1 MIMQEFRT
9 EFKEINS
16 KQILIDDEYQRQVD
30 YNRVRKMVANYNPN
44 LVNPIKVSY
53 RDKRYYCFDGQH
65 TLSMLKALNDN
76 KDTLVPCKVYY
87 DMDETDEAKLFSE
100 QNGISRAVQ
109 SNQKLKSLY
118 VAGDVDVIE
127 FRKTV
132 ESLGIKCDFTSGGA
146 NRKLACYSTAFKI
159 FMRHGATHLKNVLKI
174 VLDAWDGEAESFS
187 NEIVQGVDLFLRT
200 YADDIRT
207 EHLVKRLAKTTP
219 TRLKR
224 EMKDVLTGGAKK
236 YAIPIFNAY
245 NKSTSSGRLEY
256 KF

>member
-1 MIMQEFRT
+1 MEMQEFRT

-16 KQILIDDEYQRQVD
+16 KQILIDEDYQRQVD

-87 DMDETDEAKLFSE
+87 NMDETDEARLFSE
-100 QNGISRAVQ
+100 QNGISRAVK

-118 VAGDVDVIE
+118 VAGDIDVIE
-127 FRKTV
+127 FRKAV
-132 ESLGIKCDFTSGGA
+132 ESLGIKCDFSSGGA
-146 NRKLACYSTAFKI
+146 NRKLICYSTAFRI
-159 FMRHGATHLKNVLKI
+159 FMRHDGKHLKRVLSI
-174 VLDAWDGEAESFS
+174 ILDAWDGESESFS
-187 NEIVQGVDLFLRT
+187 NEIIQGIDLFLRT
-200 YADDIRT
+200 YGDEIKT
-207 EHLVKRLAKTTP
+207 EHLVKRLKKTTP
-219 TRLKR
+219 VRLKR
-224 EMKDVLTGGAKK
+224 EVKDVLVGGAKR

-245 NKSTSSGRLEY
+245 NKNTSNNRLEY